1 MPDGRGPGCDHVQC
15 SHLCVVEGWPV
26 ATSIVAVGVHLQ
38 GEHEPGHLCVRERW
52 GGTVDVISFNK
63 AISACEKSGQWQNAA
78 SIVVADIY
86 YISKQKY
93 LLLLLYIY
101 KKIYIFIYTKIR
113 LNNNK

>member
-38 GEHEPGHLCVRERW
+38 GEHEPGHLCVREGW

-86 YISKQKY
+86 IYNIY
-93 LLLLLYIY
+93 MYIY
-101 KKIYIFIYTKIR
+101 KYINICRCGDEAKHLFIM
-113 LNNNK
+113 

>member
-1 MPDGRGPGCDHVQC
+1 MAASVVFAGRDVPDGRGPGCDHVQC

-52 GGTVDVISFNK
+52 GGTVDMISFNK

-86 YISKQKY
+86 MYILK
-93 LLLLLYIY
+93 YIY
-101 KKIYIFIYTKIR
+101 IYIYMYIFVVVV
-113 LNNNK
+113 